1 MKSEA
6 ILYVPSDTPEAMV
19 VSTMKTAG
27 VPLIVRGIMTLAQSG
42 IEGVTLLVAE
52 TQREKIERFLERY
65 HERRLPDIQIISYD
79 EPYRVSPDV
88 IRKICDDSSHDTL
101 LINAN
106 LLFDKEVIDTIVSFS
121 VRGSELLV
129 CHEGSHQVP
138 IMKLTRT
145 SLASL
150 LEFTTEKPRSI
161 ESCIR
166 FLSEKSCLR
175 IVQKPAASNTFLV
188 RRHRERIVAE
198 KFLAESIRLSTGG
211 PVARYIN
218 KRISLPISIILSRL
232 WISPN
237 AITAFNIV
245 IGLFSGVFAADGHRY
260 DVILLGAALFQ
271 VASIV
276 DGCDGEV
283 AKLTFRS
290 SKFGQYIDSV
300 SDNLSLGSF
309 FTGLIAGYWRHTH
322 SPAAFYVGAVLL
334 TTTAVTFFWMI
345 RYLKRNTDSASLVT
359 FDKEYLQKLQNQPSW
374 LLGFIKYGKY
384 TLKKDVFSFL
394 FLIFAIF
401 GILYWWLFIAA
412 FGTTLAAI
420 ILTYLGLG
428 VIASPARMAGRGN
441 PALDN
446 GIASRSL
453 S

>member
-19 VSTMKTAG
+19 VSTMKLAG
-27 VPLIVRGIMTLAQSG
+27 VPLIVRGIMTLASSG
-42 IEGVTLLVAE
+42 IESVTLLIAN

-65 HERRLPDIQIISYD
+65 HERRLPDIRIVSYD
-79 EPYRVSPDV
+79 EPYRVSPDIV
-88 IRKICDDSSHDTL
+88 AEVAGNTNHDTL

-106 LLFDKEVIDTIVSFS
+106 LIFDSAVIETIKSFS

-145 SLASL
+145 SFASL
-150 LEFTTEKPRSI
+150 VEFTTVKPRSI
-161 ESCIR
+161 ESCIK
-166 FLSEKSCLR
+166 FLSEQSDLR
-175 IVQKPAASNTFLV
+175 VVQKPAASNTFLV
-188 RRHRERIVAE
+188 RRPRERIVAE
-198 KFLAESIRLSTGG
+198 KFLAESIRLSTAG
-211 PVARYIN
+211 PIARYIN

-237 AITAFNIV
+237 GITAFNIV

-260 DVILLGAALFQ
+260 DVILLGAVLFQ
-271 VASIV
+271 IASVV

-283 AKLTFRS
+283 AKLTFRC

-322 SPAAFYVGAVLL
+322 SHVAFITGALL
-334 TTTAVTFFWMI
+334 LATTAITFFWMI
-345 RYLKRNTDSASLVT
+345 RYLKQNTNSASLVT
-359 FDKEYLQKLQNQPSW
+359 FDKEYLQKLKNQPRW

-384 TLKKDVFSFL
+384 TLKKDVFSFM
-394 FLIFAIF
+394 FLVFAVF
-401 GILYWWLFIAA
+401 GVLYWWLFIAA
-412 FGTTLAAI
+412 FGTTLAAV
-420 ILTYLGLG
+420 ILTYLG
-428 VIASPARMAGRGN
+428 VQ
-441 PALDN
+441 
-446 GIASRSL
+446 SL
-453 S
+453 ATKRETQNTAVEDTEGQTA